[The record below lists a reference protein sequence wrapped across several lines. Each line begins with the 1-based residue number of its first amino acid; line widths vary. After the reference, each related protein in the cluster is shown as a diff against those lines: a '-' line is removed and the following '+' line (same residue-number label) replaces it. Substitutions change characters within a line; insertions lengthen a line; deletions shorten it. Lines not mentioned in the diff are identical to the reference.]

1 MPKVSEEKV
10 QVMKLSEKLMLFSLY
25 LKDLKPKYLL
35 LAIEFFGA
43 GKFDRVDFYIRRLYR
58 AQ

>member
-35 LAIEFFGA
+35 LDIEFFQQGCIFCW
-43 GKFDRVDFYIRRLYR
+43 KFVEIFVLKV
-58 AQ
+58 

>member
-10 QVMKLSEKLMLFSLY
+10 QAMKLSEKLMLFSLY

-35 LAIEFFGA
+35 LAIEFFSRAVYFVG
-43 GKFDRVDFYIRRLYR
+43 RLVIFLC
-58 AQ
+58 